1 MANKHNKIYRL
12 VIDELEKGHTERSAL
27 IERTVERLCND
38 GSCPPDRSLL
48 RGEVG
53 AVITE
58 MEDKG
63 VIKVASDSFRLN
75 TTRPVALRAEN
86 CEREVVALLRERP
99 MSRAT
104 IRARMVEFFGT
115 DKTATQKDDQTLYSL
130 IGQVLKRLQTLGVI
144 TLEGGMY
151 SIAPEKAA
159 RVDDITSML
168 ALKAEFIT
176 RLHSKGGEFFEHYI
190 ITLLSKHLA
199 KCGKTVTDARTLGGA
214 ADGGID
220 GIIKTVDTLGFRE
233 VIMVQA
239 KNRVEITVETT
250 VRGFYGA
257 VCAAQGSRGVFA
269 TTSDFH
275 PTALA
280 FLDSIDNCV
289 GVNGQRIFE
298 MAIEC
303 QYGTKR
309 RHGKY
314 VIDTKV
320 L

>member
-1 MANKHNKIYRL
+1 MSNHKKIYRL
-12 VIDELEKGHTERSAL
+12 VIDELEKGHTDRGVL
-27 IERTVERLCND
+27 IDRAVDRLCND
-38 GSCPPDRSLL
+38 GSCPPDRSAL

-53 AVITE
+53 SVITE

-63 VIKVASDSFRLN
+63 VISKARDRYVLN
-75 TTRPVALRAEN
+75 TSRPVALRAEN
-86 CEREVVALLRERP
+86 CEREIITLLREGPLTRAVIR
-99 MSRAT
+99 SRL
-104 IRARMVEFFGT
+104 EKFFGT
-115 DKTATQKDDQTLYSL
+115 DRTATQKDDQTLYSL
-130 IGQVLKRLQTLGVI
+130 IGQVLKRLTTLGVI
-144 TLEGGMY
+144 VLEGGKY

-159 RVDDITSML
+159 KLDDISALL

-190 ITLLSKHLA
+190 ITLLSKYVA
-199 KCGKTVTDARTLGGA
+199 KYGKTVTEARTLGGA
-214 ADGGID
+214 SDGGID
-220 GIIKTVDTLGFRE
+220 GILKTVDVLGFRE

-239 KNRVEITVETT
+239 KNRIDITNETT

-275 PTALA
+275 PSACA
-280 FLDSIDNCV
+280 FLESIDNCV
-289 GVNGQRIFE
+289 GVNGEKIFM

-314 VIDTKV
+314 VLDTKI